1 MYSLI
6 TITLLNASTLPLI
19 NVVII
24 FKNIKDCESRI
35 FEIYEEKKKLTANY
49 PVRVEFIKNNKKERI
64 LAFTYKLDYTKP
76 EQTTY
81 TQCKKVKK
89 I

>member
-1 MYSLI
+1 MMLSFSKIL
-6 TITLLNASTLPLI
+6 
-19 NVVII
+19 
-24 FKNIKDCESRI
+24 RI
-35 FEIYEEKKKLTANY
+35 VSQEFFEIYEEKKKLTANY

-81 TQCKKVKK
+81 IQCKKVKK